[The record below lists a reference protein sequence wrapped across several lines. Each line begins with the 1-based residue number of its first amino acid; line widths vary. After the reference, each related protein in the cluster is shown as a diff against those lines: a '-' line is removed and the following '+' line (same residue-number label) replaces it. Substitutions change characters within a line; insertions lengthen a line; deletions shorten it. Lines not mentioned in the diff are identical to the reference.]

1 MHETGTG
8 ESQPSSGLRTG
19 GIAGGSTDG
28 ADITQDQLQRNHGGA
43 GQGKLFVVGI
53 GPGSRED
60 RTHRAENAIAQSQA
74 VFGYNRYLDLI
85 ADLTEG
91 KDVER
96 SGMRQERER
105 CLAALKRAEEG
116 HVVSIVSSGDP
127 GIYGMAGLVIELAGS
142 EGISVPVEIVSGV
155 TASHSMA
162 SRLGAPLMLDYACIS
177 LSDLLVPWETIE
189 ERLRHVAQADLVVA
203 LYNPRSKKRI
213 HQLDDAAEIFRQH
226 RPPTTPVGIGTAI
239 GTGEEEVLISDL
251 SNFLDFEIAMRSTV
265 IIGNS
270 SSRVIGK
277 WFVTPRGY
285 RV

>member
-1 MHETGTG
+1 
-8 ESQPSSGLRTG
+8 
-19 GIAGGSTDG
+19 
-28 ADITQDQLQRNHGGA
+28 
-43 GQGKLFVVGI
+43 
-53 GPGSRED
+53 
-60 RTHRAENAIAQSQA
+60 
-74 VFGYNRYLDLI
+74 
-85 ADLTEG
+85 
-91 KDVER
+91 
-96 SGMRQERER
+96 
-105 CLAALKRAEEG
+105 
-116 HVVSIVSSGDP
+116 
-127 GIYGMAGLVIELAGS
+127 MAGLVIELAGS